1 MGSKTFV
8 VDVFGLLLMFFFV
21 FVIVLIFFVDVT
33 IAVAVLQNGMESREV
48 FRSGVQESVTRV
60 TGRAA

>member
-1 MGSKTFV
+1 MGSKTFAVCCFADVFFIFV
-8 VDVFGLLLMFFFV
+8 VDVI
-21 FVIVLIFFVDVT
+21 IV
-33 IAVAVLQNGMESREV
+33 VAAFRMESREV